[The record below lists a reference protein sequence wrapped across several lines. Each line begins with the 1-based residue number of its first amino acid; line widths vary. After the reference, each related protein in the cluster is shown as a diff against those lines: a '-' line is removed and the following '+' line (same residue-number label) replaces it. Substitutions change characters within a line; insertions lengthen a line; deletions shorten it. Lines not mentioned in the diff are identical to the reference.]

1 MTMLIQTINGRRF
14 VVSGLLDSV
23 GAVHAFGT
31 IDAGGHAATAYPAI
45 RAAHPSVTAIAAVHQ
60 EHGKVAVRPQPVD
73 DLVALRGKSAD
84 IVVVRD
90 AGLAACVRTA
100 DCVPVLIFDPRRPA
114 AAAVHSGWK
123 GTVAKA
129 PAEAVRILVEEFG
142 ASASELYA
150 AIGPCIGPCHY
161 QVDGPV
167 IEGIEAALGP
177 RAGEVL
183 SPDGPGRARLDL
195 SLANRLVLEV
205 VGLDPKKI
213 DEARMCTFCRADL
226 FYSYRRQGKGV
237 PSLHHFIGLPEDRT

>member
-1 MTMLIQTINGRRF
+1 MRIRTINSCRF
-14 VVSGLLDSV
+14 VVSELLDSV
-23 GAVHAFGT
+23 GAIHAFGT

-45 RAAHPSVTAIAAVHQ
+45 RAAFPPVASFAAVHQ
-60 EHGKVAVRPQPVD
+60 EHGKVAVRPRPGD
-73 DLVALRGKSAD
+73 DLSALRGRSAD

-90 AGLAACVRTA
+90 PGLAACVRTA
-100 DCVPVLIFDPRRPA
+100 DCVPVLIFDPRRRA

-123 GTVAKA
+123 GTVARA

-142 ASASELYA
+142 ATASELYA

-161 QVDGPV
+161 QVDEPV
-167 IEGIEAALGP
+167 IAGMAEALGS
-177 RAGEVL
+177 RAAEVL

-195 SLANRLVLEV
+195 STANRLVLEA

-213 DEARMCTFCRADL
+213 DEARMCTFCQADL

-237 PSLHHFIGLPEDRT
+237 PSLHHFVGLPEFRA